1 MGICVMVES
10 SLSVMSSCASQMRSA
25 SNDSLQS
32 LQQTVE
38 RTVQQTMQEEVV
50 PRLQAMM
57 EEMRQSVSEYVES
70 FQVNSGELQTVRQ
83 MVEEMK
89 KLLESH
95 SQACEG
101 SEVTEGEIDELV
113 AEGRVG
119 ELILRLGNSKD
130 HPLLLYAMDQIV
142 ENNVDLTDG
151 IEPGLLITLAYMV
164 GEARRGEE

>member
-1 MGICVMVES
+1 MGVSVIVER
-10 SLSVMSSCASQMRSA
+10 SLGVMSSCAAQMRSA
-25 SNDSLQS
+25 SGESLQS
-32 LQQTVE
+32 LQQSVE

-50 PRLQAMM
+50 PRLQAMV
-57 EEMRQSVSEYVES
+57 EEKRQSVSEYLLS
-70 FQVNSGELQTVRQ
+70 FQVNSGDLQAVRQ
-83 MVEEMK
+83 MVEEMRK
-89 KLLESH
+89 MLETR
-95 SQACEG
+95 SQPEEG
-101 SEVTEGEIDELV
+101 KEITEGEIDELV

-164 GEARRGEE
+164 GVAKKGEE